1 MASELEPIVGDWY
14 TYRGR
19 DFTVIDVDEDE
30 GIVEIQYASGTVQQV
45 DLNAWYDMDLE
56 QSEEPEDWNSDV
68 DEDVIESNDSP
79 RSSRWEDEDEDEDDE
94 EDEDDDEDDDWD
106 DDEEDEDEWE
116 EEWRDR
122 RSDEDDSYDE
132 H

>member
-45 DLNAWYDMDLE
+45 YLNSWYDMNL
-56 QSEEPEDWNSDV
+56 
-68 DEDVIESNDSP
+68 
-79 RSSRWEDEDEDEDDE
+79 
-94 EDEDDDEDDDWD
+94 
-106 DDEEDEDEWE
+106 
-116 EEWRDR
+116 
-122 RSDEDDSYDE
+122 
-132 H
+132 